1 MLTEQV
7 HTDAKIL
14 DASRADLT
22 SAHASS
28 AHADR
33 FRTHWEQNSQAIQSW
48 LPVQTSSL
56 EALLENA
63 SARERVV
70 LVVDDEP
77 ALAITLS
84 QILNRHGFAS
94 VWSTDPRH
102 AASLLRRL
110 PLRLLITDIDMPDM
124 DGVRLAALARH
135 TPADCPVLLF
145 SARGANCQTAERL
158 LGRDGGIHIQT
169 KPVAIPALLER
180 VRTLCGSPQAPSRV
194 TMLSRDRELPHESS
208 QPSYRGTS
216 LLRINS
222 PPAVL

>member
-7 HTDAKIL
+7 HTDAKVL
-14 DASRADLT
+14 GAGRADRT

-28 AHADR
+28 AHAAW
-33 FRTHWEQNSQAIQSW
+33 FRKHWEQNSQAIQSW

-56 EALLENA
+56 EALSNNA

-94 VWSTDPRH
+94 VWSTDPHH

-110 PLRLLITDIDMPDM
+110 PLQLLITDIDMPDM
-124 DGVRLAALARH
+124 DGVTLAALARH

-145 SARGANCQTAERL
+145 SARGANWQRAEQL
-158 LGRDGGIHIQT
+158 LGRDAEVQIQT
-169 KPVAIPALLER
+169 KPVAIAALLER
-180 VRTLCGSPQAPSRV
+180 VRTLCGSPQNLSQV
-194 TMLSRDRELPHESS
+194 SMLSHDREPPHENS

-216 LLRINS
+216 LL